1 MNYPKSLIKKV
12 AARDPKMWIWPVKNF
27 AILALHTTSLSGL
40 IQILYFLICSYI
52 LIKEKIHDDFII
64 ADDNVIDK
72 LYYLKICVPH
82 CSRIVI
88 CIYVITT
95 LQYFFKKLVYFA
107 EVLIIFIVHFRII
120 VTMRWNRA

>member
-1 MNYPKSLIKKV
+1 
-12 AARDPKMWIWPVKNF
+12 MWIWPVKNF

-52 LIKEKIHDDFII
+52 LIKEKIHDDFI
-64 ADDNVIDK
+64 ADDNIIDK

-88 CIYVITT
+88 CIYVITILT
-95 LQYFFKKLVYFA
+95 IPVQYFFKKLVYFA
-107 EVLIIFIVHFRII
+107 EVPIIFIVHFRII

>member
-1 MNYPKSLIKKV
+1 MICNPIIVNYPKSLTKKV

-52 LIKEKIHDDFII
+52 LIKENI
-64 ADDNVIDK
+64 IDK

-88 CIYVITT
+88 CIYVITILT
-95 LQYFFKKLVYFA
+95 IPVQCFFKKLVYFA
-107 EVLIIFIVHFRII
+107 EVPIIFIVHFRII
-120 VTMRWNRA
+120 VTMR

>member
-1 MNYPKSLIKKV
+1 MSNPKSLTKKV
-12 AARDPKMWIWPVKNF
+12 ATRDPKMWIWPVKNF

-64 ADDNVIDK
+64 ADDNIIDK
-72 LYYLKICVPH
+72 LYYLKI

-88 CIYVITT
+88 CIYVIIILTIPV
-95 LQYFFKKLVYFA
+95 QYFFKKLVYFA
-107 EVLIIFIVHFRII
+107 EVLIIFIVHFCII
-120 VTMRWNRA
+120 ITMCWNRA